1 MLTSLKLSEQKG
13 HFVDDSRVMIV
24 LPTLGQRLTHLET
37 ALLSCDELA
46 KKISVTIC
54 VVAPEAAVDA
64 REIAAKHGA
73 VLVDDPGTGMSDA
86 VNAAIAKRTS
96 EDFYIWLG
104 DDDRLIPD
112 GTLHLI
118 QALDSKPDAVV
129 AYGKCEYINDGGD
142 FIATNSAGKW
152 AEFFLSWGPN
162 LIPHPGTLIRMDAL
176 EKIGGFHSSLL
187 YALDLDVFLRLKKL
201 GRFVSVPAVA
211 SQFRWHD
218 QSLTVEDRGASSREA
233 MKVKA
238 SHLPVWLRFLAPL
251 WQWPVAWASWL
262 AAERVKVL
270 SRKRTRR
277 GLR

>member
-1 MLTSLKLSEQKG
+1 
-13 HFVDDSRVMIV
+13 MIV